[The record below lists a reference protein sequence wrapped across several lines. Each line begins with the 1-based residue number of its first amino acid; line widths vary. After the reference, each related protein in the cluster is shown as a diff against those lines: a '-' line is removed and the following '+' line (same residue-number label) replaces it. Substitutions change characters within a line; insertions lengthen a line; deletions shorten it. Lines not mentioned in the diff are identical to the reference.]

1 MQPRARRHSI
11 ARRLRTKETLRLRA
25 SSLSQNAIVRAAN
38 ISKHSVREV
47 LNAAKESLPD
57 MERRGGHDG
66 LRGLREAVPE

>member
-1 MQPRARRHSI
+1 MQPRPRRYSI
-11 ARRLRTKETLRLRA
+11 ARRLRTRKALRLRA
-25 SSLSQNAIVRAAN
+25 SSLSQNAIARAAN

-66 LRGLREAVPE
+66 LRDLREAVPE